1 MKVSMTPEERNEV
14 AQAIQRLVDFALHA
28 TSSSKVAI
36 DADKVDRFAK
46 ILKTATMIEISSS

>member
-1 MKVSMTPEERNEV
+1 MKVSMTPEERTEV

-28 TSSSKVAI
+28 TSSAKVAL

-46 ILKTATMIEISSS
+46 ILATATMIEIIPS